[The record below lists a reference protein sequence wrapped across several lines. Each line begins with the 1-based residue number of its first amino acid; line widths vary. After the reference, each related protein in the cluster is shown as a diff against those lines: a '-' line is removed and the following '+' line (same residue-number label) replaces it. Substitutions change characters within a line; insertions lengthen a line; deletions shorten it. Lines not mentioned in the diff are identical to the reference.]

1 MKSNRK
7 KRKCDHIEQMSL
19 RRKYKRKESTAE
31 ILNKIEKKNATTNN
45 DQFLNVVFVF
55 VSLICCFVKN
65 QEKKGHKIYW
75 TFRNKKKKK

>member
-1 MKSNRK
+1 MKLK
-7 KRKCDHIEQMSL
+7 KKTTTNITS
-19 RRKYKRKESTAE
+19 
-31 ILNKIEKKNATTNN
+31 TNN

-75 TFRNKKKKK
+75 TFRNQKKKKRKKLKNLQPQTK